1 MNSKNV
7 FVVAGCMAI
16 LLCVWKSI
24 CYDSII
30 TTILITI
37 LDFSSS
43 PFSDFSSSPPTI
55 ASSSSHPHS
64 SSHAIGFKDGCAD
77 ANTLHP
83 TKTTDL
89 HFNRHPNSHHH
100 SRAYLQSYAE
110 GLLKCKNK

>member
-16 LLCVWKSI
+16 LLVFGSQ
-24 CYDSII
+24 YAMTVSSQ
-30 TTILITI
+30 LSSSPFS
-37 LDFSSS
+37 DFSSS